1 MANYDKRPR
10 PSKLPHLDACPR
22 FESAPDDRI
31 STTLS
36 DAADEGTLIHAKME
50 ELAAIP
56 ETEWDDAIGKMKI
69 EPLQADLVRACAAQ
83 VRDLFQLGLPTYGKE
98 YPKEHYRIP
107 DADIWPEDA
116 NGKRIGVSGIF
127 AEVSVD
133 AKITQPG
140 TADLLVVYG
149 NRAVLVD
156 YKIVRV
162 VRQHEPQLMT
172 YAIAAFDELPQVEFV
187 EVRIV
192 TPRLGEV
199 HAPVTYS
206 RADDLP
212 RITAEIQRI
221 VDDSLDPF
229 NPGRPCDSCCMCAGN
244 GRCPWQMASLRD
256 IPTDMAAVLVP
267 GVWST
272 TLTAAT
278 PDMRGMRRSLVKW
291 LEAFTDA
298 VKEDDKQWARENPD
312 TMLPGFTKSVGLGRP
327 SLDRDR
333 LGEAN
338 MTLCNTFGIR
348 PEELLGFAVP
358 DKARLAEH
366 ISMFSGQTQK
376 EAEVDIGKA
385 LTPFTKRGEDII
397 SFRAEKRKKA
407 IE

>member
-1 MANYDKRPR
+1 MF
-10 PSKLPHLDACPR
+10 DA
-22 FESAPDDRI
+22 
-31 STTLS
+31 
-36 DAADEGTLIHAKME
+36 
-50 ELAAIP
+50 
-56 ETEWDDAIGKMKI
+56 
-69 EPLQADLVRACAAQ
+69 
-83 VRDLFQLGLPTYGKE
+83 
-98 YPKEHYRIP
+98 
-107 DADIWPEDA
+107 
-116 NGKRIGVSGIF
+116 
-127 AEVSVD
+127 
-133 AKITQPG
+133 
-140 TADLLVVYG
+140 
-149 NRAVLVD
+149 
-156 YKIVRV
+156 
-162 VRQHEPQLMT
+162 
-172 YAIAAFDELPQVEFV
+172 LPQVEIV

-206 RADDLP
+206 RVDDLP

-244 GRCPWQMASLRD
+244 GRCPWQMASLKD
-256 IPTDMAAVLVP
+256 VPTDMAAILVP
-267 GVWST
+267 GVWTT
-272 TLTAAT
+272 TLTAAN

-327 SLDRDR
+327 SLDKDR

-338 MTLCNTFGIR
+338 MTLCQTFGVSAAD
-348 PEELLGFAVP
+348 LLGFCVP

-407 IE
+407 IT